1 MKRLVVVV
9 LLGLFLLFT
18 MLIGG
23 AEDTMTGQAI
33 YVPLEVS
40 QEEIMVAEN
49 LQELFIIFDTNND
62 DQLSKKEFEEGIS
75 IMLN

>member
-18 MLIGG
+18 MLISGT
-23 AEDTMTGQAI
+23 EDTVTGQAV

-40 QEEIMVAEN
+40 QEEIMGIEN
-49 LQELFIIFDTNND
+49 VQELFIIFDTNND